1 MNKIVQDIFEEANL
15 LGITQKELAKRS
27 NVTESDV
34 SHYIN
39 DHRCPKLDIVQRL
52 ANAIG
57 CEIILVRKG
66 DSYGRRKRID

>member
-27 NVTESDV
+27 NVAESNV
-34 SHYIN
+34 SRYIN
-39 DHRCPKLDIVQRL
+39 EYKCPKLDVAQRL

-66 DSYGRRKRID
+66 DKHGRR

>member
-1 MNKIVQDIFEEANL
+1 MNELMSEIFEEANI
-15 LGITQKELAKRS
+15 LGITQKELSKRS
-27 NVTESDV
+27 KVAESNI

-39 DHRCPKLDIVQRL
+39 DKRCPKLDVVQRL

-66 DSYGRRKRID
+66 DKHAKV